1 VSRGDAKPFT
11 YSSAAT
17 IGAPPPDMTAAMA
30 LDVKDK
36 KVEVVAASGRFT
48 GKGLGLYR
56 GRSGEALSNG
66 HLVAGAT
73 TPKPRVG
80 AGQGAADRVQLTARP
95 CC

>member
-1 VSRGDAKPFT
+1 
-11 YSSAAT
+11 
-17 IGAPPPDMTAAMA
+17 MTAAMA

-73 TPKPRVG
+73 TPKPPSRG
-80 AGQGAADRVQLTARP
+80 PGRVQP
-95 CC
+95 IGFS